1 MNDLPME
8 DTMITEREFLKYA
21 VWTEDDKQAT
31 AVLALAREVGRLA
44 DAVYA
49 AGARNSTMETGA
61 LELVAKE
68 VREGL
73 RKLR

>member
-1 MNDLPME
+1 MVDS
-8 DTMITEREFLKYA
+8 MITKREFLKYA

-49 AGARNSTMETGA
+49 LGTRNSAMETGAA

-68 VREGL
+68 VRDGL
-73 RKLR
+73 RALR